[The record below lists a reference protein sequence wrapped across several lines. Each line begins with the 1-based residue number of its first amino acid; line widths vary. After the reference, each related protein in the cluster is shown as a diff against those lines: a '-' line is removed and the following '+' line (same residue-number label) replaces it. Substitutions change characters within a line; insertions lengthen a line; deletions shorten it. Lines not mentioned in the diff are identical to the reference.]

1 MAGLGPL
8 DVARRTRVLAGH
20 LAASPAGVAATPS
33 AAPTPALTP
42 ASSKRQLSSTSR
54 PSAASLNQADTDGF
68 EAGIIRGASVK
79 YNDSAALR
87 LRRRALLQ
95 WQPGSPSK
103 VLIVKKPKNP
113 AAAAKLK
120 EIGDWLTARGIQV
133 YVERVVWATEF
144 KEFSVFDPRY
154 NQEEIDF
161 CITLGGDGTVLYMTS
176 LFEEDQPLPPVL
188 CFAMGSLG
196 FLTPFDAST
205 FAPTLER
212 VLDTTSQP
220 LFCTLRT
227 RKRCE
232 VVHEGQLVEVHHVL
246 NECVLDR
253 GAFPGAVLLEIFIDG
268 SYVTNV
274 EADGLIISTP
284 SGSTAYSMSAG
295 GPVVAPSVPC
305 TVLTP
310 IAPLSLSFR
319 PVVIP
324 ENSSIC
330 VHLPTCVRSHARA
343 SFDGKR
349 TMRVRRGTSIFFT
362 TSLCPL
368 PVISLGR
375 MDTDWYEGITSKLKW
390 NQAIRQLPSCPS
402 PVGAKQQELCS
413 ARHADRT
420 SSAAAAITAA
430 MDGCPIGS
438 DAEEV
443 ALPASAATPV
453 SMAGQAAV
461 TAARAAAA
469 KQERESEREWLGPAG
484 GSRYGTSSGDFTDW
498 GAGGSDGGGSSG
510 HASDD
515 SDEAPEVTQPPPQKP
530 SAAATAAAAAAAVP
544 SAPVPVA
551 PRRPGGANGTRRYSA
566 AAAGGG
572 GGLSSFQKHSSVATK
587 AGGMGSVPGQEE
599 SVLVREGSISDSL
612 TDAEE
617 DMAASLSAA
626 GASGASV
633 DTIYSSA
640 SAATPTAAQAAAA
653 AAAGPLPPAAAG
665 AAAAAAAAGGRSR
678 LRLPRAPAAGG
689 KDAAP
694 AADPLASPGRPRAP
708 GNGGQQKPRRS

>member
-1 MAGLGPL
+1 MSHAE
-8 DVARRTRVLAGH
+8 
-20 LAASPAGVAATPS
+20 
-33 AAPTPALTP
+33 
-42 ASSKRQLSSTSR
+42 
-54 PSAASLNQADTDGF
+54 TDGF
-68 EAGIIRGASVK
+68 EAGIIRGASINLTDRQERLHITNPSPDLTH
-79 YNDSAALR
+79 YPAAPDPELQRCAPASAACTLAAP
-87 LRRRALLQ
+87 LSPAATALLLQNPQ

-120 EIGDWLTARGIQV
+120 AIGDWLTARGIQV
-133 YVERVVWATEF
+133 FVERVVWATEF

-161 CITLGGDGTVLYMTS
+161 CITLGGDGTVLYMAS

-196 FLTPFDAST
+196 FLTPFDAAH

-212 VLDTTSQP
+212 VLDTASQP

-324 ENSSIC
+324 ESSSIC

-402 PVGAKQQELCS
+402 PQ
-413 ARHADRT
+413 T
-420 SSAAAAITAA
+420 SRQS
-430 MDGCPIGS
+430 
-438 DAEEV
+438 
-443 ALPASAATPV
+443 
-453 SMAGQAAV
+453 
-461 TAARAAAA
+461 
-469 KQERESEREWLGPAG
+469 
-484 GSRYGTSSGDFTDW
+484 
-498 GAGGSDGGGSSG
+498 
-510 HASDD
+510 
-515 SDEAPEVTQPPPQKP
+515 
-530 SAAATAAAAAAAVP
+530 
-544 SAPVPVA
+544 
-551 PRRPGGANGTRRYSA
+551 
-566 AAAGGG
+566 
-572 GGLSSFQKHSSVATK
+572 
-587 AGGMGSVPGQEE
+587 
-599 SVLVREGSISDSL
+599 
-612 TDAEE
+612 
-617 DMAASLSAA
+617 
-626 GASGASV
+626 
-633 DTIYSSA
+633 
-640 SAATPTAAQAAAA
+640 
-653 AAAGPLPPAAAG
+653 
-665 AAAAAAAAGGRSR
+665 
-678 LRLPRAPAAGG
+678 
-689 KDAAP
+689 
-694 AADPLASPGRPRAP
+694 
-708 GNGGQQKPRRS
+708 